1 MNTDI
6 QSLTIHE
13 NQEDQLLQS
22 VTASITETL
31 LWKTKIVNI
40 SAINITR
47 MKNTIKSLISLRL
60 RFLIQKF
67 IVINKWAIKT
77 TTISLARNDITFS
90 RGSKFLY
97 EK

>member
-31 LWKTKIVNI
+31 LWNTKIVNI

-77 TTISLARNDITFS
+77 TTISLARNDITFF